1 MTTARAN
8 YRVACIAFA
17 ILLCALVAQILV
29 IVGYLYVSRSAD
41 EALREFG
48 WGRVPR
54 ERFAAFLWA
63 SRHFQVITIAL
74 LITWGIACLVLI
86 DRAARSL
93 RILGVRQYFGPG
105 LTVWSVFIPFY
116 CLYRPWAGLGEVR
129 NTLSNARRER
139 RLPPAGIRGANS
151 PTVFYGIA
159 VFAYLTADKIAG
171 RYADMVV
178 TAPRNANEFHANIS
192 FMSNFLSFELFIL
205 AALLGAT
212 TWYWLGMIRL
222 LKQTSMLT
230 APSEEVRP
238 NAATLGKASTG
249 TRSASA
255 IIMTIVVTVA
265 LFIVI
270 GLGLFA
276 VLSGRAPR

>member
-1 MTTARAN
+1 AVFRGRRHDHRTSKLPGCLHHLCYLAV
-8 YRVACIAFA
+8 RVGGPDSRHCRIFVCLAF
-17 ILLCALVAQILV
+17 
-29 IVGYLYVSRSAD
+29 GRRGPSRVW
-41 EALREFG
+41 L
-48 WGRVPR
+48 GRVPR
-54 ERFAAFLWA
+54 ERFPAVLLAA
-63 SRHFQVITIAL
+63 RPFQGITIGL

-238 NAATLGKASTG
+238 NAATL
-249 TRSASA
+249 
-255 IIMTIVVTVA
+255 
-265 LFIVI
+265 
-270 GLGLFA
+270 
-276 VLSGRAPR
+276 